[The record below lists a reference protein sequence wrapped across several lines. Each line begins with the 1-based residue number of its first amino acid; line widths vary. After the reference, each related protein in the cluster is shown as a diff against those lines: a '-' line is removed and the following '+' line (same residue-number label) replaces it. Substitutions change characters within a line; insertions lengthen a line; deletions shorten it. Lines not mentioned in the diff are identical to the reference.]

1 MLFVR
6 LCGMRNNNSQ
16 MRFWIIA
23 GLTFLL
29 LIILLRG
36 TFVGF
41 LTIIP
46 FALVVAV
53 IFGFFPCLLGTIA
66 VFPIRKYSVPAGALA
81 AALFLLLWLAAS
93 PPLYI
98 SYGSHTLNRIN
109 VWNDYT
115 NVLAVIISVVMYAAF
130 GAIGGQIGAKLRS
143 KLTRK

>member
-6 LCGMRNNNSQ
+6 LCGMRNNKL

-23 GLTFLL
+23 GFTFLI

-53 IFGFFPCLLGTIA
+53 IFGLFPCLLGTIA
-66 VFPIRKYSVPAGALA
+66 GFLIRKYSTTAGALA
-81 AALFLLLWLAAS
+81 AAVFLLLWLAAS
-93 PPLYI
+93 PQLYI
-98 SYGSHTLNRIN
+98 YYGSLTLNRANI
-109 VWNDYT
+109 WNDYT
-115 NVLAVIISVVMYAAF
+115 NVLAFIISIVMYAAY
-130 GAIGGQIGAKLRS
+130 GSIGGEIGAKLRS
-143 KLTRK
+143 KLTGR

>member
-6 LCGMRNNNSQ
+6 LCGMRNNSK

-23 GLTFLL
+23 GLAFLL

-41 LTIIP
+41 FTIIP
-46 FALVVAV
+46 FALVVAI
-53 IFGFFPCLLGTIA
+53 IFGIFPISLGTLA
-66 VFPIRKYSVPAGALA
+66 GFLIRKYSTPAGALA
-81 AALFLLLWLAAS
+81 PVVFLLLWLAAS

-98 SYGSHTLNRIN
+98 SYGSLTLNRVN
-109 VWNDYT
+109 LWHDYT
-115 NVLAVIISVVMYAAF
+115 YILAFIISIVMCAAY
-130 GAIGGQIGAKLRS
+130 GAIGGELGGKLRS

>member
-6 LCGMRNNNSQ
+6 LCGMKNNRL
-16 MRFWIIA
+16 MGFWIIA

-53 IFGFFPCLLGTIA
+53 IFGFFPILLGTLA
-66 VFPIRKYSVPAGALA
+66 GFLIRKFSVPAGALA
-81 AALFLLLWLAAS
+81 PVVFLMLWLAAS

-98 SYGSHTLNRIN
+98 SYGSHTLNRANI
-109 VWNDYT
+109 WNDYT
-115 NVLAVIISVVMYAAF
+115 NILAFIISIVMCAAY
-130 GAIGGQIGAKLRS
+130 GAIGGELGGKLRS
-143 KLTRK
+143 KLTGR

>member
-1 MLFVR
+1 
-6 LCGMRNNNSQ
+6 

-23 GLTFLL
+23 GLAFLL

-53 IFGFFPCLLGTIA
+53 IYGFFPCLLGTIA
-66 VFPIRKYSVPAGALA
+66 GFSITKYSVSAGALA
-81 AALFLLLWLAAS
+81 AVVFLLLWLAAS

-98 SYGSHTLNRIN
+98 SYGSHTLNRVN

-115 NVLAVIISVVMYAAF
+115 NVLAFIVSIVMYAAC
-130 GAIGGQIGAKLRS
+130 GAIGGELGAKLRS
-143 KLTRK
+143 KLTSR

>member
-1 MLFVR
+1 
-6 LCGMRNNNSQ
+6 
-16 MRFWIIA
+16 MRFWIVA

-36 TFVGF
+36 TLAV
-41 LTIIP
+41 IP
-46 FALVVAV
+46 LALVVAV
-53 IFGFFPCLLGTIA
+53 ICGFFPCLLGTIA